1 MTSKERFE
9 RALRCEEVDRV
20 PFWVKVFGPSYLKLQ
35 APRFRDMSEFDL
47 VDLLELDHMTGGP
60 VPVQSSN
67 DGVTQRSERQNGR
80 RVTWLDTPDGTLRSV
95 DSFDE
100 GSYSWHPTEFP
111 IKTRDDLAAMR
122 HRYAHTHYD
131 FCPEVVE
138 KARAR
143 IKQVGDRGILSCGM
157 GISPL
162 MELIQHLMGPEQ
174 TYYFLADYPDEMD
187 ELIDV
192 MHQDRLRH
200 LGAIVEYSPYDYV
213 VSIENTST
221 TLLSPSVFEKYPWRH
236 LNEYSQLATAHGK
249 VHLLHMCGKLKALLP
264 RIDELAS
271 SAIEAYTSPPVG
283 DTTIAERVALCPN
296 TAIIGGTSAT
306 LWLRPADEICAT
318 IEKDFHDAGTLR
330 GCVLTS
336 AGVMPPAASIEK
348 IAKVREFAKGLT
360 WERFE
365 RK

>member
-1 MTSKERFE
+1 MTRKERFE

-20 PFWVKVFGPSYLKLQ
+20 PFWVKIFGASYLKLQ
-35 APRFRDMSEFDL
+35 EPRFRDMPEFDL
-47 VDLLELDHMTGGP
+47 VDALDLDHMAGGP
-60 VPVQSSN
+60 LPVRRSN
-67 DGVTQRSERQNGR
+67 DKVTERSERQNGR
-80 RVTWLDTPDGTLRSV
+80 KVTWLDTPDGTLRSV

-100 GSYSWHPTEFP
+100 SSYSWHPSELP
-111 IKTRDDLAAMR
+111 IKTRDDLRAMR
-122 HRYAHTHYD
+122 HRYAHTRYE
-131 FCPEVVE
+131 FCPDLVD
-138 KARAR
+138 KAELR
-143 IKQVGDRGILSCGM
+143 IEQVGDRGIISCGM
-157 GISPL
+157 GVSPL
-162 MELIQHLMGPEQ
+162 MELIQHLLGPQQ

-187 ELIDV
+187 ELIEL

-200 LGAIVEYSPYDYV
+200 LQAIVEHSPYDYV
-213 VSIENTST
+213 MSGENTST

-236 LNEYSQLATAHGK
+236 LSEYARLATKRGK

-264 RIDELAS
+264 KIDELAS

-283 DTTIAERVALCPN
+283 DTTIADRVALCPS

-306 LWLRPADEICAT
+306 LWLRPVDEICAA
-318 IEKDFHDAGTLR
+318 IENDFHDAGTLR